1 MVHLVITNKHI
12 SGNYKSLTSAKGQNE
27 AMGLTFLSLIFER
40 EITGE
45 IENHKTEQLLQINVG
60 CFYQFQT

>member
-1 MVHLVITNKHI
+1 MEIINHLP
-12 SGNYKSLTSAKGQNE
+12 SAKGQTE
-27 AMGLTFLSLIFER
+27 AMGLTFLSLILER

-45 IENHKTEQLLQINVG
+45 IENHKTEKLLQINVG

>member
-1 MVHLVITNKHI
+1 
-12 SGNYKSLTSAKGQNE
+12 
-27 AMGLTFLSLIFER
+27 MGLTFLSLIFER

-60 CFYQFQT
+60 CFYQFQTWKPNESQSADFFLNQK